1 MRRWGEGGGGGAGGG
16 GQEKRE
22 REGDGRPD
30 TQAIL
35 RCNLHVT
42 YLYMTKSSV

>member
-1 MRRWGEGGGGGAGGG
+1 MRRLGRGGGGGA
-16 GQEKRE
+16 EKRE

-35 RCNLHVT
+35 RCNLDVT